1 MGTMVIVIPA
11 VIVLVALTLGGVL
24 VSIFNRLVFL
34 KNQCDK
40 AWFNI
45 DVILKQRHD
54 ELPKLISV
62 CEGSMK
68 FERETLEAV
77 MKARSAAVSA
87 ASVGDRARAEGE
99 LSSAL
104 GRLFAVAEQYPELK
118 TIQLFAQLSSRI
130 TGLETEIA
138 DRREFYN
145 DAVMNM
151 NVAVESFP
159 SNFVAG
165 FAGMRQRE
173 LFRVAEGDKADVAV
187 KFNFPGGP
195 AA

>member
-1 MGTMVIVIPA
+1 MALAVPVIL
-11 VIVLVALTLGGVL
+11 VLAALTVFGYA
-24 VSIFNRLVFL
+24 VSLYNRLIFL

-40 AWFNI
+40 SWFNI

-68 FERETLEAV
+68 FERDTLEAV
-77 MKARSAAVSA
+77 IKARAGAVAAG
-87 ASVGDRARAEGE
+87 SVGDRARAEGE
-99 LSSAL
+99 LSGAL
-104 GRLFAVAEQYPELK
+104 GKLFAVAEQYPELK
-118 TIQLFAQLSSRI
+118 SIQLFAQISSRVS
-130 TGLETEIA
+130 GLESEIA

-145 DAVMNM
+145 DAVMNF
-151 NVAVESFP
+151 NVAIESFP
-159 SNFVAG
+159 SNFVAS

-173 LFRVAEGDKADVAV
+173 LFRVAEGDKADVQI
-187 KFNFPGGP
+187 KFNFPGGSP

>member
-1 MGTMVIVIPA
+1 MA
-11 VIVLVALTLGGVL
+11 VAGLVVFLLAALTVMGYAISLY
-24 VSIFNRLVFL
+24 NRLIFL

-68 FERETLEAV
+68 FERDTLEAV
-77 MKARSAAVSA
+77 VKARQVAVSA
-87 ASVGDRARAEGE
+87 GSVADRARAEGE
-99 LSSAL
+99 LSGAL

-118 TIQLFAQLSSRI
+118 SVQLFAQISSRVS
-130 TGLETEIA
+130 GLESEIS

-145 DAVMNM
+145 DAVMNF
-151 NVAVESFP
+151 NVAIESFP

-173 LFRVAEGDKADVAV
+173 LFKVAESDKADVEI
-187 KFNFPGGP
+187 KFKTP
-195 AA
+195 

>member
-1 MGTMVIVIPA
+1 
-11 VIVLVALTLGGVL
+11 LGGFL
-24 VSIFNRLVFL
+24 VSLYNRLIFL

-68 FERETLEAV
+68 FERDTLEAV
-77 MKARSAAVSA
+77 VRARAAAVSA
-87 ASVGDRARAEGE
+87 GSVPDRAAAEGA
-99 LSSAL
+99 LSAAV

-118 TIQLFAQLSSRI
+118 SVQLFSQISGRVS
-130 TGLETEIA
+130 GLEGEIA

-145 DAVMNM
+145 DAVMNC
-151 NVAVESFP
+151 NVAIESFP
-159 SNFVAG
+159 SNLVAN
-165 FAGMRQRE
+165 FAGMRERE
-173 LFRVAEGDKADVAV
+173 LFKVAEGDKADIEI
-187 KFNFPGGP
+187 KFNMPGGP
-195 AA
+195 AAS

>member
-1 MGTMVIVIPA
+1 MA
-11 VIVLVALTLGGVL
+11 LAVLVVLVLAALTVGGYA
-24 VSIFNRLVFL
+24 IGIYNRLIFL

-40 AWFNI
+40 SWFNI

-77 MKARSAAVSA
+77 VKARQTAVSA
-87 ASVGDRARAEGE
+87 GSVASRARAEGE
-99 LSSAL
+99 LSGAL

-118 TIQLFAQLSSRI
+118 TMQLFAQLSGRI
-130 TGLETEIA
+130 SGLESDIA

-145 DAVMNM
+145 DSVMNF
-151 NVAVESFP
+151 NVAIESFP

-173 LFRVAEGDKADVAV
+173 LFRVAESDKADVAI
-187 KFNFPGGP
+187 KFNFPGGAP